1 MMEQEAASTTSR
13 RVSLWGMPRQIGGA
27 QRGLLRFVRRK
38 PLGAAGLAVVL
49 FWVVLAVVAPL
60 ATPGHDPYIQ
70 DYTVDLE
77 APGAAN
83 WLGTDRFGRDLYTRV
98 VYGSRISLVIAFT
111 AVGIGGTLGLLAGIA
126 SGYIGRWVDGLLMR
140 LVDILLA
147 FPGLLLALALIAVLG
162 AGVDRIIIALTVIS
176 APWMMRVIRAQT
188 LSTKQNLYIEAA
200 RAVGASSGRI
210 MVRHILPNVLPPYLI
225 IATSL
230 LGFFILMEATL
241 SFLGLG
247 VPPPD
252 PSWGRMLSGSAQE
265 RAQTA
270 PWLVVFPGI
279 AITTLVMGFNL
290 LGDALRDLWDPR
302 LRSGPTG

>member
-1 MMEQEAASTTSR
+1 MMEQGAAPTTSR
-13 RVSLWGMPRQIGGA
+13 GASFWGKPRRIGTA
-27 QRGLLRFVRRK
+27 QRRLRRFVRRR

-49 FWVVLAVVAPL
+49 LWVVLAVAAPL
-60 ATPGHDPYIQ
+60 ATPGHDPYTQ
-70 DYTVDLE
+70 DYTVALQ
-77 APGAAN
+77 APGADG
-83 WLGTDRFGRDLYTRV
+83 WLGTDRFGRDQYARV

-111 AVGIGGTLGLLAGIA
+111 AVGIGGTLGLVAGVV

-140 LVDILLA
+140 LADILLA

-162 AGVDRIIIALTVIS
+162 TGADKIIIALTVIS

-210 MVRHILPNVLPPYLI
+210 MMRHILPNVLPSYLI

-247 VPPPD
+247 VPLPD
-252 PSWGRMLSGSAQE
+252 PSWGGMLSGSAQE
-265 RAQTA
+265 SAQTA
-270 PWLVVFPGI
+270 PWLVLFPGI

-302 LRSGPTG
+302 LRGGPTG

>member
-1 MMEQEAASTTSR
+1 MMEQEEAPTASR
-13 RVSLWGMPRQIGGA
+13 GVSLWGMPRQIVTA
-27 QRGLLRFVRRK
+27 RRRLLHFARRR
-38 PLGAAGLAVVL
+38 PLGAAGLAIVL
-49 FWVVLAVVAPL
+49 FWVVVAVAAPL
-60 ATPGHDPYIQ
+60 ATPGHDPYVQ
-70 DYTVDLE
+70 DYTLALR

-83 WLGTDRFGRDLYTRV
+83 WLGTDQFGRDLYARI

-111 AVGIGGTLGLLAGIA
+111 AVGIGGTLGLLAGIV

-147 FPGLLLALALIAVLG
+147 FSGLLLALALIAVLG
-162 AGVDRIIIALTVIS
+162 AGADKIIIALTVIS

-200 RAVGASSGRI
+200 RAVGASSGWI
-210 MVRHILPNVLPPYLI
+210 MVRHILPNVLPSYLI

-247 VPPPD
+247 VPLPD

-265 RAQTA
+265 HAQTA
-270 PWLVVFPGI
+270 PWLVLFPGI
-279 AITTLVMGFNL
+279 AITSLVMGFNL